1 MKIAWIIIGIVYLII
16 AVISFV
22 LAWKSRNKQKLDDIQ
37 LDELPTEPYEPREN
51 VGFYVSTTIT
61 NEGAASEFRSQVFV
75 DIIKHFNKQIYKFQD
90 YINKVTIPKL
100 QEYINNTSRINLIG
114 YMVTGIVSLIATIL
128 AFLSAFLIL

>member
-1 MKIAWIIIGIVYLII
+1 M
-16 AVISFV
+16 
-22 LAWKSRNKQKLDDIQ
+22 
-37 LDELPTEPYEPREN
+37 
-51 VGFYVSTTIT
+51 STTIT